1 MEVTLTPGAT
11 TSFTISGNSLT
22 ATYTYAVAAVQDG
35 INNTPY
41 VEATIEQAS
50 LESWKDYFEAID
62 DTNTVNFSLDYD
74 ASSNAGNTNFASDV
88 ADDTANTAI
97 SNIRWNNRYRRRIS
111 NYQLIVTSIE
121 LKPSH

>member
-1 MEVTLTPGAT
+1 MTSIMAPSGSDPLTPGAT

-88 ADDTANTAI
+88 ADDTANTATPTFAGTI
-97 SNIRWNNRYRRRIS
+97 D
-111 NYQLIVTSIE
+111 TDAE
-121 LKPSH
+121 LAIIN